1 MNPSAFR
8 IGVAVALALLCHPAG
23 AQTFKQQQLR
33 HAHVQAAYRDK
44 EAAVKKLLADKGV
57 AYPPGRLFIRV
68 FKREGRLELWAASRP
83 AERLA
88 LVASYDIC
96 AASGGPGP
104 KRRRGDGQ
112 VPEGFYRINHFN
124 PTSTFYLSLGV
135 SYPNRSDVLRKTG
148 RDPGGAI
155 YIHGDCV
162 TIGCMPLTDDKIKDV
177 YVAALE
183 ASDQNRRE
191 VPVHIFPCRMDSA
204 GMAALRAEFKDDRAL
219 LDFWAELKPG
229 FDRFERDRMVPKAS
243 ISAKG
248 KYLFPGN

>member
-1 MNPSAFR
+1 MTGIR
-8 IGVAVALALLCHPAG
+8 ISLLALLVALPPGLAAG
-23 AQTFKQQQLR
+23 LTFKQQQLR

-68 FKREGRLELWAASRP
+68 FKREGQLELWAASRP

-88 LVASYDIC
+88 LVATYAIC

-112 VPEGFYRINHFN
+112 VPEGCYRINHFN
-124 PTSTFYLSLGV
+124 PASAFYLSLGV

-148 RDPGGAI
+148 RNPGGAI

-162 TIGCMPLTDDKIKDV
+162 TIGCLPLTDDKIKEV

-204 GMAALRAEFKDDRAL
+204 GLAALRAEFRGDRAL

-229 FDRFERDRMVPKAS
+229 FDRFERDRIVPKVS

-248 KYLFPGN
+248 KYLFPGD